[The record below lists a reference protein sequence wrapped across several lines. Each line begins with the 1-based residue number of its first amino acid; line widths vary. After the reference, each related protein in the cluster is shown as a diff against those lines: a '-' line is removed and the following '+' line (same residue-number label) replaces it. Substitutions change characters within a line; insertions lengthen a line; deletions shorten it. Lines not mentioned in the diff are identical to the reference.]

1 MAYSKRYLLKALSRQ
16 ESWEYL
22 FLRYLE
28 AGSHGT
34 MLATSLLVRQELEIG
49 LSRKPDH
56 NEEPLT
62 DYILLGI
69 PSMQRSQVI

>member
-1 MAYSKRYLLKALSRQ
+1 MVHTKTHLLKALSHQ

-34 MLATSLLVRQELEIG
+34 MLVTSQLAPQELEIR

-56 NEEPLT
+56 N
-62 DYILLGI
+62 
-69 PSMQRSQVI
+69 